1 LALVVLICATGA
13 AAGLLA
19 ASRGWAVEVID
30 RPAPL
35 PDQVSRRTGGDL
47 RPWLPALGWAGLA
60 GAGALLATR
69 AAARRL
75 VGGLLGLAG
84 AGIGAGAVAAVAA
97 GVSAGGPVGA
107 PAVAAAGGLLVLLA
121 GGLAM
126 VRGGRWP
133 AMGPRYERRT
143 AAGAGRTGR
152 AAEPGEREVGDS
164 ASAGAAPDPAGAGT
178 EPTAADTGRGIAGG
192 AGVAAMWAALD
203 RGEDPTAR

>member
-1 LALVVLICATGA
+1 
-13 AAGLLA
+13 LLA

-97 GVSAGGPVGA
+97 GGPVGA

-121 GGLAM
+121 GGLAV
-126 VRGGRWP
+126 VRSGRWP
-133 AMGPRYERRT
+133 AMGARYERRSPT
-143 AAGAGRTGR
+143 GAGRSGRAAAAGAATESATAG
-152 AAEPGEREVGDS
+152 GETPD
-164 ASAGAAPDPAGAGT
+164 SAGAAPGPAAGD
-178 EPTAADTGRGIAGG
+178 AGR
-192 AGVAAMWAALD
+192 GVAAMWAALD